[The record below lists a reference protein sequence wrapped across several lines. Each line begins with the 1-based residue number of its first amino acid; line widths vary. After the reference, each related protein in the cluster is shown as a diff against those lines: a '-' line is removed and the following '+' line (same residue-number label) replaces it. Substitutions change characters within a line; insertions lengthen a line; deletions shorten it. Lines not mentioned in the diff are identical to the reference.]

1 MARLK
6 EELQLRQLSQSAPT
20 SQAAMEHGGE
30 DQNPVASEEQD
41 PAHPSKD
48 PLGASPE
55 LMHTPEQRMMA
66 QNLASTSRDV
76 SAGPVSLEAPVTP
89 VNSGIPTLGASAS
102 SRSLPA
108 GLPTSCQLQAQRG
121 TDRLQSLGDI
131 LSTIDDTQI
140 TGATRID
147 SEKVSPSHARLSSH
161 QVLILTG
168 CCSAFHRSKHVR
180 CPSSCWPSS
189 SGCGCRQ

>member
-1 MARLK
+1 
-6 EELQLRQLSQSAPT
+6 
-20 SQAAMEHGGE
+20 MEHGGE
-30 DQNPVASEEQD
+30 DQNPVASEEQA

-48 PLGASPE
+48 PLGVNPQ

-66 QNLASTSRDV
+66 QNLASASRDV
-76 SAGPVSLEAPVTP
+76 SAGPVSLEAPV
-89 VNSGIPTLGASAS
+89 NSGIPTLGASAS
-102 SRSLPA
+102 RRSLPA

-121 TDRLQSLGDI
+121 MDRLQTLGDI
-131 LSTIDDTQI
+131 LSTIDDPQF
-140 TGATRID
+140 TGATWID

-168 CCSAFHRSKHVR
+168 CCPAFHRSKHVR